1 MKNIL
6 MFESQYSRETE
17 LYRKVLEV
25 YSAMAGIGLTDKE
38 IEVLIMYIRYGY
50 NKETKEIIIKELKFK
65 SSNYIHVMNFNLKK
79 KGMLVDDKYQRT
91 KKEISSTLKD
101 IKEFIELK
109 KEQKLLPLN
118 FVFNVNN

>member
-1 MKNIL
+1 